1 MRTDILHKEWLIL
14 AKKYCDD
21 QLLIGCLWE
30 QIEKKYAGKNRHYH
44 NLSHI
49 HSMLLQ
55 AKENREQIIDF
66 DVVLFA
72 IWFHDI
78 IYKSSKINNEEK
90 SAEFASSAL
99 KNILKEKIHF
109 NTVAQL
115 IISTKS
121 HQIILKENNDNAF
134 LLDFDLSVL
143 GQDWE
148 SYKGYI
154 QNIRKEYKLYPDF
167 LYNPSRKKVLENFL
181 NRKML
186 FFTEKY
192 QDLFEEKARVNLI
205 REIKL
210 LS

>member
-1 MRTDILHKEWLIL
+1 ME
-14 AKKYCDD
+14 
-21 QLLIGCLWE
+21 E
-30 QIEKKYAGKNRHYH
+30 
-44 NLSHI
+44 
-49 HSMLLQ
+49 
-55 AKENREQIIDF
+55 IIDF
-66 DVVLFA
+66 DALLFA

-78 IYKSSKINNEEK
+78 IYKASKKNNEEK
-90 SAEFASSAL
+90 SAEFASSVL
-99 KNILKEKIHF
+99 KNLSKEKIHF

-134 LLDFDLSVL
+134 MLDFDLSIL

-148 SYKGYI
+148 IYKAYI

-167 LYNPSRKKVLENFL
+167 LYNPSRRKILENFL
-181 NRKML
+181 NRKSL
-186 FFTEKY
+186 FFTKKY
-192 QDLFEEKARVNLI
+192 QDIFEDKARVNLI